1 MARLC
6 LNYLA
11 FYNNENSPNKIFFCQ
26 SIAQILPNT
35 KWPLKTAKKFSN
47 FALLP
52 DRCINVVGV
61 AVVVVVDVVVMVIG
75 GRRRHRERV
84 VERRE
89 RLRLREE
96 QMWRESQI
104 LAESDLLT
112 RRCVAFEILKPSSS
126 SSSSS
131 VLSNFASA
139 IDAVDQR

>member
-1 MARLC
+1 MSWKP
-6 LNYLA
+6 
-11 FYNNENSPNKIFFCQ
+11 FK
-26 SIAQILPNT
+26 
-35 KWPLKTAKKFSN
+35 AKRRRQV

-96 QMWRESQI
+96 QM
-104 LAESDLLT
+104 
-112 RRCVAFEILKPSSS
+112 
-126 SSSSS
+126 
-131 VLSNFASA
+131 
-139 IDAVDQR
+139 